1 MKYPKDE
8 IVWTGYYDREGNLR
22 YVITSKETRDS
33 YFLYE
38 AKGDALVKLG
48 KAKEPT
54 ELVKKYGVEKA
65 IGVQAI

>member
-1 MKYPKDE
+1 MKYPKGE
-8 IVWTGYYDREGNLR
+8 IVWTGYYDRDGNLR
-22 YVITSKETRDS
+22 YVITSKEARDC

-38 AKGDALVKLG
+38 AKGDSLDKLG

>member
-1 MKYPKDE
+1 MKCPKGE
-8 IVWTGYYDREGNLR
+8 IVWTGYYDRDGNLR
-22 YVITSKETRDS
+22 YVITSKEARDC

-38 AKGDALVKLG
+38 AKGDALAKLG